1 MRQVITLF
9 ITAAIL
15 LMVGIIVLGTVV
27 TTGDSIIGSNH
38 TFYSQWTS
46 LKSMTGSA
54 LSLIIIAL
62 IVIAAGVILAYTS
75 GFGRS
80 GGGGT

>member
-1 MRQVITLF
+1 
-9 ITAAIL
+9 
-15 LMVGIIVLGTVV
+15 MVGIIVLGVV
-27 TTGDSIIGSNH
+27 VSTGDSLIPSNH

-54 LSLIIIAL
+54 LSLVIIGL

-75 GFGRS
+75 GFG
-80 GGGGT
+80 GGEGGKGGK